1 MTSHGLLVLFLSLFF
16 FSALRVKKEMI
27 EGITLSFWALIEGH
41 SNMTTCAVEIRQLG
55 INRLHFK
62 SFKVISGMSQRLSPK
77 RPLCCPQPS
86 LFTVRL
92 NCSLSFNKVQMEGK
106 TTPL

>member
-1 MTSHGLLVLFLSLFF
+1 MTSHGLLVLFLSFLFF
-16 FSALRVKKEMI
+16 LCFQDKKEII
-27 EGITLSFWALIEGH
+27 EETALSFFVGGGLIEGY
-41 SNMTTCAVEIRQLG
+41 SNMSTCAVEIRQLG

-86 LFTVRL
+86 LFTVCL
-92 NCSLSFNKVQMEGK
+92 NCSHSFNKAQTE
-106 TTPL
+106 

>member
-1 MTSHGLLVLFLSLFF
+1 MVYLFF
-16 FSALRVKKEMI
+16 FSPSFFFFAPRVKKEMI

-41 SNMTTCAVEIRQLG
+41 SNVTTCAVEIRQLG

-92 NCSLSFNKVQMEGK
+92 NCSLSFNKAQMEGK